1 MKRALLLAILLGLS
15 ACDAGSTPAF
25 GPAAPAAPAAAPAPA
40 EAAPEGEITYYFGT
54 SDARTTI
61 TFESRTEITNILG
74 KTTKVD
80 GSATIDF
87 GKGTGRCHL
96 RVPTLSLKT
105 GMDDR
110 DRAMYGKSWLDAKQ
124 FPWIEFKADK
134 AQIVRPSVWR
144 VDGKF
149 TLHGV
154 TRDLSVE
161 VEVKPVPD
169 LLGKHLGEGRWVRV
183 RTPAPFKIRLED
195 FGIQIPDSAVATV
208 EPVWNVALQ
217 LFGTTAK
224 PAAPTAVADLPSSAE
239 DEDMPVRVAR
249 VPKVSEEGI
258 SGTRYVF
265 GLKPQL
271 TTLKAE
277 SVTEL
282 ENVTAVTTALS
293 GIAGVDREK
302 GAAVVRFRTLV
313 ASLKTG
319 IDLRDEHLR
328 GSDWLDA
335 AKHPHIEFEST
346 RATRKD
352 DKTWT
357 VEGKFTLHGQTRPL
371 TLDVEVVEIPAELV
385 KKAHW
390 GDKAGLRCAGQFKV
404 KLSDYGVKI
413 PSAAVAKVSDV
424 WTVSFSLVGLLSD

>member
-1 MKRALLLAILLGLS
+1 MKRTALWAILGALA
-15 ACDAGSTPAF
+15 ACDAPSAPYAGSSAPAAS
-25 GPAAPAAPAAAPAPA
+25 PSAAPAADATPK
-40 EAAPEGEITYYFGT
+40 GEVTYHFGT

-61 TFESRTEITNILG
+61 TFESKTEITNILG
-74 KTTKVD
+74 KTTKVE

-87 GKGTGRCHL
+87 EKGTGRCRL
-96 RVPTLSLKT
+96 RVPAFSLKT

-124 FPWIEFKADK
+124 FPWIEFTADK
-134 AQIVRPSVWR
+134 AQIVRPSIWR
-144 VDGKF
+144 VDGRF

-195 FGIQIPDSAVATV
+195 FNIKIPESAVATV
-208 EPVWNVALQ
+208 EPVWNVSLQ
-217 LFGTTAK
+217 LFGTTAP
-224 PAAPTAVADLPSSAE
+224 PAGPTAAATPPSE
-239 DEDMPVRVAR
+239 DEDLPVRVAR

-258 SGTRYVF
+258 TGTKYVF

-271 TTLKAE
+271 TTLKAD

-282 ENVTAVTTALS
+282 ENVTAVTTSLS
-293 GIAGVDREK
+293 GIVGLDKEK
-302 GAAVVRFRTLV
+302 GTAQVRMRTLV
-313 ASLKTG
+313 SSLKTG
-319 IDLRDEHLR
+319 IDKRDEHLQ
-328 GSDWLDA
+328 GPDWLDA
-335 AKHPHIEFEST
+335 AKNPHIEFEST

-357 VEGKFTLHGQTRPL
+357 VEGNFTFHGQTRPL
-371 TLDVEVVEIPAELV
+371 KLDVEVVEIPADLV

-390 GDKAGLRCAGQFKV
+390 GDKPGLRCTGQFKV

-413 PSAAVAKVSDV
+413 PSVAVAKVNDE
-424 WTVSFSLVGLLSD
+424 WTVSFSLVGLLAD